1 MRLIILKYWEQIR
14 SGFWFLPSL
23 MALGALLA
31 STATVALDGA
41 GVDRWLNARGWVYA
55 GGAEGASAVL
65 AAIAGSMITIAGVV
79 FSLTLVALS
88 QASSQF
94 GPRLLRNFM
103 RDTANQLVLGAFVS
117 TFLYCLL
124 VLRTIRRTDE
134 GAFVPHLSVTIGVA
148 LAVVSIGVL
157 IYFIHHVSVS
167 IHADHLISR
176 VHQELLASIDRL
188 FPEEIGNEPPGNVN
202 SEPQLPDANDE
213 RFVAVPSPTDGY
225 VQLIDADGL
234 LRLTVEHDLVVVLLL
249 RPGDYAVRRL
259 PLLRVW
265 PSERIDDDVRRALAG
280 VFVFGEE
287 RTSPQDA
294 GYPIAQLV
302 EVALRAL
309 SPGINDPFTAITCI
323 DRLTSALARLADR
336 KLPSAWR
343 VDDSRKP
350 RVHAPATTFEGLLT
364 ASFRPIAEFGKDHK
378 LIVARLRHALDT
390 LAAVCSGQD
399 RREEIRKFAESILH
413 SDE

>member
-1 MRLIILKYWEQIR
+1 MRLIFLKYWEQVR
-14 SGFWFLPSL
+14 TGFWFLPSL

-31 STATVALDGA
+31 STVTVALDGA
-41 GVDRWLNARGWVYA
+41 GVDRWLDARGWVYA

-65 AAIAGSMITIAGVV
+65 AAIAGAMITIAGVV

-167 IHADHLISR
+167 IHADRLISR

-188 FPEEIGNEPPGNVN
+188 FPEEIGDEPPGSVN
-202 SEPQLPDANDE
+202 SEPQLPDSDDE

-234 LRLTVEHDLVVVLLL
+234 LRLTVERDLVVRILL

-265 PSERIDDDVRRALAG
+265 PSERIDDDVRRALVG
-280 VFVFGEE
+280 VFVFGDE

-336 KLPSAWR
+336 ELPSPWR
-343 VDDSRKP
+343 FDEERRP
-350 RVHAPATTFEGLLT
+350 RIYAPAATFEGLLS
-364 ASFRPIAEFGKDHK
+364 ASFRPIWEFGKGHA
-378 LIVARLRHALDT
+378 LIVERLRHALDT
-390 LAAVCSGQD
+390 LAAAGIGQD
-399 RREEIRKFAESILH
+399 RQEQIRRFAKSISL
-413 SDE
+413 SEV